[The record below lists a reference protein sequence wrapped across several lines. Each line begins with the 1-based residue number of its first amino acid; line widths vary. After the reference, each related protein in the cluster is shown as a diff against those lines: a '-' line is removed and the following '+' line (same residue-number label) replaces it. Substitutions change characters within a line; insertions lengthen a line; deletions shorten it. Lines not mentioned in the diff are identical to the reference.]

1 MQTFYTTLQDYF
13 TKYKEGVI
21 GNDRTINTPYGDQIP
36 LIYADWT
43 ASGRAY
49 LPIEQ
54 KFMDEIFPLLANTHT
69 DTNYTGSAMTY
80 ALHKAKEMIKHHVGA
95 GPEDVIISS
104 DAGMTGVVNK
114 LQRILGIK
122 LHESFKGKIHLGDKN
137 RPVVFVTHM
146 EHHSNQTSWLETI
159 SDVIVIPPDVEGM
172 PDQHELENLLQ
183 QYQDRPMR
191 IGAFTSCSNVTGIL
205 TPYMDYAALM
215 HRYGGYCFVDFA
227 CSAPYIDI
235 VMHEDQAK
243 GRYLDALYF
252 SPHKFLGGPGST
264 GILVFNKSLYRNKI
278 PDNPGGGTVTFTN
291 PWGVHS
297 YFDDIEAREEG
308 GTPPFLQTIRAAMC
322 IRLKEEMGTA
332 EIRQRE
338 EEILSILW
346 PMLDS
351 IPNLH
356 ILADQHRHRLGV
368 VSFYIDGLHYNLGVK
383 LLNDRYGIQ
392 TRGGC
397 SCAGTYGHYLLNINA
412 EKSGII
418 SEKILSG
425 DCSLKP
431 GWIRLSI
438 HPTNTDEEIRFIGN
452 AIKAIAENFQEWG
465 KDYNLNYETNLVYHK
480 NETSSDQLYRTID
493 HILSEDFV

>member
-1 MQTFYTTLQDYF
+1 MTLQDYF
-13 TKYKEGVI
+13 TEFRKRIV
-21 GNDRTINTPYGDQIP
+21 GNDVKINTPYRENIP

-43 ASGRAY
+43 ASGRSY
-49 LPIEQ
+49 YPIEQ
-54 KFMDEIFPLLANTHT
+54 KLVDDILPLLANTHT

-80 ALHKAKEMIKHHVGA
+80 ALHLAKDIIKHHVHA
-95 GPEDVIISS
+95 GPDDVIISS

-114 LQRILGIK
+114 LQRILGLK
-122 LHESFKGKIHLGDKN
+122 LHESFKDRIVIKDDE

-159 SDVIVIPPDVEGM
+159 CDVIVIPPDIDGL
-172 PDQHELENLLQ
+172 PDLSALENYLI
-183 QYQDRPMR
+183 QYNHRPR
-191 IGAFTSCSNVTGIL
+191 LFGAFTSCSNVTGIM
-205 TPYMDYAALM
+205 TPYMDYAEMM
-215 HRYGGYCFVDFA
+215 HKYGGFCFVDFA

-235 VMHEDQAK
+235 KMHEDQEK
-243 GRYLDALYF
+243 GRYLDAIYF

-264 GILVFNKSLYRNKI
+264 GVLVFNAKLYHNKI

-291 PWGVHS
+291 PWGTHS

-308 GTPPFLQTIRAAMC
+308 GTPAFLQTMRAAMS
-322 IRLKEEMGTA
+322 IRLKEEMGIDK
-332 EIRQRE
+332 IRLRE

-346 PMLDS
+346 PILDE

-368 VSFYIDGLHYNLGVK
+368 ISFYIDGLHYNLGVK

-418 SEKILSG
+418 SQRVLSG

-438 HPTNTDEEIRFIGN
+438 HPTHTNSEIRYMGK
-452 AIKAIAENFQEWG
+452 AIKEMAENFPEWE
-465 KDYNLNYETNLVYHK
+465 KDYNLNYETNLVYHHD
-480 NETSSDQLYRTID
+480 ESTQSQLYGSLD
-493 HILSEDFV
+493 HVLMDDYL

>member
-172 PDQHELENLLQ
+172 PDQHELENL
-183 QYQDRPMR
+183 
-191 IGAFTSCSNVTGIL
+191 
-205 TPYMDYAALM
+205 
-215 HRYGGYCFVDFA
+215 
-227 CSAPYIDI
+227 
-235 VMHEDQAK
+235 
-243 GRYLDALYF
+243 
-252 SPHKFLGGPGST
+252 
-264 GILVFNKSLYRNKI
+264 
-278 PDNPGGGTVTFTN
+278 
-291 PWGVHS
+291 
-297 YFDDIEAREEG
+297 
-308 GTPPFLQTIRAAMC
+308 
-322 IRLKEEMGTA
+322 
-332 EIRQRE
+332 
-338 EEILSILW
+338 
-346 PMLDS
+346 
-351 IPNLH
+351 
-356 ILADQHRHRLGV
+356 
-368 VSFYIDGLHYNLGVK
+368 
-383 LLNDRYGIQ
+383 
-392 TRGGC
+392 
-397 SCAGTYGHYLLNINA
+397 
-412 EKSGII
+412 
-418 SEKILSG
+418 
-425 DCSLKP
+425 
-431 GWIRLSI
+431 
-438 HPTNTDEEIRFIGN
+438 
-452 AIKAIAENFQEWG
+452 
-465 KDYNLNYETNLVYHK
+465 
-480 NETSSDQLYRTID
+480 
-493 HILSEDFV
+493 